1 MKQLN
6 VGVIGCGHI
15 AQQVHI
21 PNYVENSKSNL
32 VAVCDT
38 DKNVANLIAEKYKTK
53 HVFTDYQE
61 LLKSGLVEAVS
72 VCVPTSLHSRVVIDA
87 ARCGIHILC
96 EKPLALNMNDAD
108 KMLEAAS
115 HNNIKLAVGFN
126 LRFLSNHVKA
136 KEYLDK
142 GKIGRPIFAGAE
154 VITSGPYEPKVGE
167 EFYQSEAKKR
177 IGCLFDAGAHLAYLL
192 VWMLGEPLEVS
203 ASLSTY
209 KEGVEVDDHAV
220 VTAKF
225 QNEVLGNIQVAWSH
239 LPDYRAVENSRTLE
253 IVGTEGILQSD
264 CLGPSLR
271 FYNTTSLTSR
281 IKGTI
286 KLTPGKFDPKI
297 PFEALA
303 WSYKQEID
311 DFLESIIKKREPL
324 VSGEE
329 GKKALRFI
337 LAAYESNRSQ
347 SIIKSK

>member
-21 PNYVENSKSNL
+21 PNYIENSKSNL
-32 VAVCDT
+32 EAVCDANE
-38 DKNVANLIAEKYKTK
+38 DVVNLIAKKYNIKN
-53 HVFTDYQE
+53 VFTDYQE

-72 VCVPTSLHSRVVIDA
+72 VCVPTSLHSKVVVDA
-87 ARCGIHILC
+87 ARCGIHTFC
-96 EKPLALNMNDAD
+96 EKPLALNINEAD
-108 KMLEAAS
+108 KMLATAS
-115 HNNIKLAVGFN
+115 NNNINFAVGFN
-126 LRFLSNHVKA
+126 LRFLPNHIKA

-142 GKIGRPIFAGAE
+142 GKIGRPIFARAE
-154 VITSGPYEPKVGE
+154 IITSGPYEPKVGE
-167 EFYQSEAKKR
+167 GFYESEAKKR
-177 IGCLFDAGAHLAYLL
+177 IGCLFDAGAHIAYLL
-192 VWMLGEPLEVS
+192 IWMLGEPLEVS

-209 KEGVEVDDHAV
+209 KEGVEVDDHAA

-225 QNEVLGNIQVAWSH
+225 QNEVLGSIQVAWSH
-239 LPDYRAVENSRTLE
+239 LPDYRAVENSRILE

-264 CLGPSLR
+264 CLGPSLS

-281 IKGTI
+281 IKGI
-286 KLTPGKFDPKI
+286 VKLTPGKFDPKI

-311 DFLESIIKKREPL
+311 DFLESIVKKREPT

-329 GKKALRFI
+329 GRKALRFI
-337 LAAYESNRSQ
+337 LAAYEANRSQ
-347 SIIKSK
+347 SIINLK